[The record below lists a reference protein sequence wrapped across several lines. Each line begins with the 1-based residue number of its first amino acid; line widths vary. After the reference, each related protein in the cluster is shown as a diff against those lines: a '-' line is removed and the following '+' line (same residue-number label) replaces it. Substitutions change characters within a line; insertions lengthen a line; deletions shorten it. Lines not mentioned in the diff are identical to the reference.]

1 MGAKSGN
8 GGLPRKFPRE
18 WTPVS
23 AALMAFIT
31 ATVICAGIFTVLH
44 ADRQVKQANQFKE
57 YQAQVDTLNEQLG
70 NYEKAL
76 KKRDITV
83 VPILIKLRPQLDHA
97 VAEEISK
104 AIIKYSTEYRLPP
117 EFVVHLMKR
126 ESGFN
131 TLATSKAGA
140 VGLMQVMP
148 KAHKDKMK
156 ELGITSAQLFHIDN
170 NVRLGCMILRDYYN
184 LTGSIEKALK
194 RYVGGSHATYT
205 QDILIGY
212 TNETIP
218 LKPELSKSKLPVA
231 LVN

>member
-8 GGLPRKFPRE
+8 GGFPTK
-18 WTPVS
+18 WTPSS
-23 AALMAFIT
+23 AAVMAFV
-31 ATVICAGIFTVLH
+31 AAAVIFAGIFTVLH
-44 ADRQVKQANQFKE
+44 ADRQVKQANRFKE
-57 YQAQVDTLNEQLG
+57 YQMQVNTLNEQLG

-76 KKRDITV
+76 KKKDTTV

-104 AIIKYSTEYRLPP
+104 AILKYSTEYRLPP

-148 KAHKDKMK
+148 KAHRDKMK
-156 ELGITSAQLFHIDN
+156 KLGITSAQLFHIDN

-194 RYVGGSHATYT
+194 RYVGGTHASYT

-218 LKPELSKSKLPVA
+218 LKVKVLKQ
-231 LVN
+231 